1 MIWQWQFDICQHGM
15 WLSSTC
21 HVLMNGCCLAS
32 SLMGRC
38 VMDKLTQDKTTD
50 GEGGGATRYRNE
62 LNGFRPD
69 RSCMDHVFTV
79 DNTLCIRKCLGL
91 ETFCALVDVEKAFDY
106 VDHDYLVHKLY
117 NKGMDGRIYNAVN
130 AIYCWPSSCVLVNDR
145 LTDWL
150 EVKSG
155 VTEGDSLSPILF
167 AIIIDD
173 LAQVIKD
180 TGLGLEI
187 GQDRLGLLMYAGDIV
202 ILGESLHQTQTLLDI
217 LSRWC
222 FRWGMKANIRK
233 SQVVHHRNHQ
243 RPISSKK

>member
-1 MIWQWQFDICQHGM
+1 M
-15 WLSSTC
+15 
-21 HVLMNGCCLAS
+21 
-32 SLMGRC
+32 
-38 VMDKLTQDKTTD
+38 
-50 GEGGGATRYRNE
+50 
-62 LNGFRPD
+62 
-69 RSCMDHVFTV
+69 
-79 DNTLCIRKCLGL
+79 
-91 ETFCALVDVEKAFDY
+91 
-106 VDHDYLVHKLY
+106 
-117 NKGMDGRIYNAVN
+117 
-130 AIYCWPSSCVLVNDR
+130 
-145 LTDWL
+145 
-150 EVKSG
+150 KSG